1 VGRVQW
7 DAAIS
12 SFGKARDGQG
22 GVDKAIGGA
31 ERGEVKRKVVN
42 KEDMGSKGPELTVNL
57 AH

>member
-1 VGRVQW
+1 MGRVQW

-31 ERGEVKRKVVN
+31 EAERG
-42 KEDMGSKGPELTVNL
+42 GSEERGG
-57 AH
+57 